1 MAPYRRKQRA
11 KRTRTYRIW
20 HKRVGLALF
29 VVFAIVS
36 ISGILLAYKDPM
48 GLKPKTQNVA
58 LTNDWKSVEELL
70 ITAQTIVT
78 DSLGLDATIDR
89 LDIRPD
95 IGVVKVLFKNHFT
108 ELQLSGMTAELLSVQ
123 TRSDHIIERIH
134 DGSIIEFYTS
144 QSDVSKWIFS
154 TLSGIGLL
162 GLVVTGLGLWYA
174 PRSMKSKD

>member
-1 MAPYRRKQRA
+1 
-11 KRTRTYRIW
+11 
-20 HKRVGLALF
+20 
-29 VVFAIVS
+29 
-36 ISGILLAYKDPM
+36 M

-95 IGVVKVLFKNHFT
+95 KGVVKVLFKNHFT
-108 ELQLSGMTAELLSVQ
+108 ELQFSGMTAELLSIQ

-134 DGSIIEFYTS
+134 DGSIIKFYTS
-144 QSDVSKWIFS
+144 QSDVSKRVFS

-174 PRSMKSKD
+174 PRKMKPKE